1 MTADYPLQEAR
12 EYGGA
17 PARSLIVSSSGGPS
31 PTTRLATGAGTA
43 LVGSRV
49 DDPSV
54 AVARQPEAE
63 PAPDVHEAYNRSH
76 GHAEADG
83 YDTGLLSR
91 ETCSTAKQTDVMSV

>member
-43 LVGSRV
+43 LVGS
-49 DDPSV
+49 
-54 AVARQPEAE
+54 
-63 PAPDVHEAYNRSH
+63 
-76 GHAEADG
+76 
-83 YDTGLLSR
+83 
-91 ETCSTAKQTDVMSV
+91 